1 MQTIDTRAF
10 KVIDISKTVHPP
22 TQQMGPDE
30 IHTRV
35 GQETLIW
42 PIEQYNSAVDTSV
55 YQIVKLKTHLGTH
68 LEAPFHMYPKDGK
81 TLSDFPADTWLG
93 RMVNLKFD
101 LGPNT
106 IITLDVMKKVDNG
119 RLKGNDI
126 VLIHSTAKL
135 EGDNPYNHSAPAVS
149 REATE
154 YLLMK
159 RIKMFAFPSSI
170 SFLPAP
176 DNAHDILLRNGI
188 PILEW
193 VTNLDKLTQDVAFL
207 VAIPAFGKVIG
218 IDSSPV
224 QVVVIE
230 GADFD

>member
-1 MQTIDTRAF
+1 
-10 KVIDISKTVHPP
+10 
-22 TQQMGPDE
+22 
-30 IHTRV
+30 
-35 GQETLIW
+35 
-42 PIEQYNSAVDTSV
+42 
-55 YQIVKLKTHLGTH
+55 
-68 LEAPFHMYPKDGK
+68 
-81 TLSDFPADTWLG
+81 
-93 RMVNLKFD
+93 
-101 LGPNT
+101 
-106 IITLDVMKKVDNG
+106 
-119 RLKGNDI
+119 
-126 VLIHSTAKL
+126 
-135 EGDNPYNHSAPAVS
+135 
-149 REATE
+149 
-154 YLLMK
+154 
-159 RIKMFAFPSSI
+159 MFAFPSSI